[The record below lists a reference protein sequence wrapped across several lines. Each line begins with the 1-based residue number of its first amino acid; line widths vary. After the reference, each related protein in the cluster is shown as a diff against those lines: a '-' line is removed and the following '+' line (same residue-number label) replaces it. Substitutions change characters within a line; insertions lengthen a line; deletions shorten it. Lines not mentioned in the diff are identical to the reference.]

1 MRTVHEVSRM
11 TGVSVRTLHNYDEMG
26 LLHPTAL
33 SEAGYRLYDDRAL
46 ERLRTILLYR
56 ELAFPL
62 REIRRI
68 LDSPAYDA
76 RRALEQQIRLLELQ
90 REHIEG
96 LLRLAREISIIG
108 GKPVMDF
115 KAFDKSRQA
124 AYAAEAKAAWGS
136 TEAWKECEEK
146 TGQRSDEEETRI
158 GEDFMALFAAFGT
171 LRNTAPDGETA
182 QTQVKALQDYI
193 TDHYY
198 RCTDEI
204 LRGLGELYAAGGEMT
219 DNIDRVGGEGTAAFV
234 AQAIAARFARG

>member
-11 TGVSVRTLHNYDEMG
+11 TGVSVRTLHYYDEMG

-33 SEAGYRLYDDRAL
+33 TEAGYRLYDDRAL

-136 TEAWKECEEK
+136 TAAWKECEEK

-158 GEDFMALFAAFGT
+158 GEDFMSLFADFGT
-171 LRNTAPDGETA
+171 LRD
-182 QTQVKALQDYI
+182 LSLI
-193 TDHYY
+193 H
-198 RCTDEI
+198 I
-204 LRGLGELYAAGGEMT
+204 
-219 DNIDRVGGEGTAAFV
+219 
-234 AQAIAARFARG
+234 